1 MNGNNV
7 PSFFTQIWGLG
18 NLIKKISILFQY
30 VGSISFFIGDIFRWL
45 FVKKRD
51 LKAIVREIIF
61 IGINSLPLVSLI
73 SFFVGIIIAFQTAY
87 QLKQFSSEIYIA
99 SLVALSL
106 VRELGPVLGSLIV
119 AARSGASITAG
130 IGSMKISEQVDALE
144 AFAVDPIDYLVVPKF
159 IALLVTMP
167 VLIIYADCLGI
178 LGGYVVGSS
187 KFGIP
192 FKFYFKLTFDAL
204 KNKDIISGLLKSVC
218 FGSIIAFV
226 ASYEGFR
233 PLSSTEVS
241 EAVTHSVVRSF
252 ILIIVCD
259 CILTALFYFTF

>member
-1 MNGNNV
+1 MNILKGAA
-7 PSFFTQIWGLG
+7 GL
-18 NLIKKISILFQY
+18 LRYF
-30 VGSISFFIGDIFRWL
+30 GSMAFFIKDTFFWL
-45 FVKKRD
+45 FAKKRD
-51 LKAIVREIIF
+51 FKSLIREIIF
-61 IGINSLPLVSLI
+61 IGIDSLPLVALI

-130 IGSMKISEQVDALE
+130 IGSMKISEQVDALD

-159 IALLVTMP
+159 ISLLVCMP
-167 VLIIYADCLGI
+167 ILIIYADLLGI
-178 LGGYVVGSS
+178 FGGYLVGSS

-192 FKFYFKLTFDAL
+192 FSFYFKLTFDAL
-204 KNKDIISGLLKSVC
+204 KMKDLMNGFIKSIC

-226 ASYEGFR
+226 SCYEGFR
-233 PLSSTEVS
+233 PFSSTDVS
-241 EAVTHSVVRSF
+241 AAVTKSVVRSF
-252 ILIIVCD
+252 ILIIICD
-259 CILTALFYFTF
+259 CILTALFYFMF

>member
-1 MNGNNV
+1 M
-7 PSFFTQIWGLG
+7 
-18 NLIKKISILFQY
+18 LFQY
-30 VGSISFFIGDIFRWL
+30 VGSVGLFVGDVFFWL
-45 FVKKRD
+45 FAKKRNI
-51 LKAIVREIIF
+51 KAIVREIVL

-87 QLKQFSSEIYIA
+87 QLKQFSSEIYTA

-144 AFAVDPIDYLVVPKF
+144 AFAVAPVDYLVVPKF
-159 IALLVTMP
+159 IALLITMP
-167 VLIIYADCLGI
+167 ILIIYADFLGI
-178 LGGYVVGSS
+178 LGGYVVGSA

-204 KNKDIISGLLKSVC
+204 KMKDLLSGMIKSVC
-218 FGSIIAFV
+218 FGSIIALV

-233 PLSSTEVS
+233 PFSSTDVS
-241 EAVTHSVVRSF
+241 ESVTHAVVRSF

-259 CILTALFYFTF
+259 CILTALFYFIFV

>member
-1 MNGNNV
+1 MGIV
-7 PSFFTQIWGLG
+7 KGL
-18 NLIKKISILFQY
+18 
-30 VGSISFFIGDIFRWL
+30 VGLLRYFGSMAFFISETFFWL
-45 FVKKRD
+45 FTKKRD
-51 LKAIVREIIF
+51 VKSLVREIIF
-61 IGINSLPLVSLI
+61 IGIDSLPLVALI

-130 IGSMKISEQVDALE
+130 IGSMKISEQVDALD
-144 AFAVDPIDYLVVPKF
+144 AFAVDPIDYLVTPKF
-159 IALLVTMP
+159 ISLLVCMP
-167 VLIIYADCLGI
+167 ILIIYADLLGI
-178 LGGYVVGSS
+178 FGGYLVGSS

-192 FKFYFKLTFDAL
+192 FGFYFKLTFDAL
-204 KNKDIISGLLKSVC
+204 KMKDLMNGFIKSIC

-226 ASYEGFR
+226 SCYEGFR
-233 PLSSTEVS
+233 PLSSTDVS
-241 EAVTHSVVRSF
+241 EAVTKSVVRSF

-259 CILTALFYFTF
+259 CILTALFYFMF

>member
-1 MNGNNV
+1 MV
-7 PSFFTQIWGLG
+7 
-18 NLIKKISILFQY
+18 KKLQDFLQY
-30 VGSISFFIGDIFRWL
+30 VGSITFFIKDIFWWL
-45 FVKKRD
+45 FAKKRD
-51 LKAIVREIIF
+51 FRAVKREIVF

-144 AFAVDPIDYLVVPKF
+144 AFAVNPIDYLVVPKF
-159 IALLVTMP
+159 LALIIAMP

-178 LGGYVVGSS
+178 LGGYLVGNS
-187 KFGIP
+187 KFGMP
-192 FKFYFKLTFDAL
+192 FDFYFKLTFDAL
-204 KNKDIISGLLKSVC
+204 KLKDILSGMIKAVC
-218 FGSIIAFV
+218 FGAIIAFV
-226 ASYEGFR
+226 SSYEGFK
-233 PLSSTEVS
+233 PFSSTDVS
-241 EAVTHSVVRSF
+241 QAVTRSVVRSF
-252 ILIIVCD
+252 IFIIICD
-259 CILTALFYFTF
+259 CILTALFYFMF